1 MKQLYLLLAPFCVSL
16 VASAQNFVT
25 TAKENGAFAIVSSQ
39 AASIYIDDKDDW
51 LVHKAATLLQND
63 IEMVTGKKPAIVSNL
78 SAASASTIIIG
89 TVTRSAFIKELI
101 AGKKIDVRS
110 ISGKWEAFQLQ
121 TISHPSTKITQALII
136 TGNDKRGVAYG
147 VFELSRQMGVS
158 PWYWWADVPVK
169 KKKEVFVKNG
179 LYRFGSPS
187 VKYRGIF
194 INDEAPA
201 FSGWTREKFGGVN
214 HLVYEKMFELL
225 LRLKAN
231 YLWPAMWGNA
241 FNDDDTLNPI
251 LANKWGIVMG
261 TSHHE
266 PMLRAQQE
274 WKRYGKGPW
283 DYTKNDSVLNAFWR
297 KGIENMKDHE
307 SILTIGMRGDGDM
320 PMTQGTATELLE
332 RIVANQRKIIEE
344 VTGKPAGQTPQLWA
358 LYKEV
363 QDYYDKGMRVPDDVT
378 LLLCD
383 DNWGNIRKLPKLT
396 DQPRSG
402 GYGIYYHFD
411 YVGGPRNYKWINTNN
426 IARVW
431 EQMHMAYAYG
441 VDKIWVVNVGDLK
454 PMEFPISFFLD
465 YAYDTKKWNEDNLR
479 EFYLQWSRE
488 QFGPEHAQ
496 EIGEVLRKYAQYAS
510 RRKPELLDANTY
522 SLSNYS
528 EFDRV
533 LEQWSQLRQQA
544 EKINQSLPAN
554 YQDAFFQLVLHPVQA
569 FENLHQ
575 LYYAVAKNRLYAS
588 QKNALANEWADKAKA
603 YYEKDS
609 LLSVRYNKETANG
622 KWNHMMD
629 QTHIGYTSW
638 QEPRRNS
645 LPLLTYISPDSAQAI
660 KASEKTM
667 EDGWKKNNRQA
678 VRASRF
684 IEKDGYVSIDATH
697 YTKAVHSISLRWKII
712 PGIGRDG
719 DGITTFPVTVSSRLS
734 TSGPHLEYEI
744 YTTSKDSLKL
754 LTCFS
759 PTLNY
764 HNAPTGLQ
772 FAVSIDNETPQ
783 IIGLNK
789 EDNTGVWNSW
799 VANNTITKTTRH
811 MIASPGKHVIKYWAI
826 DPGIVLQKLVIN
838 FGGVKPAYLTPPE
851 TIKEIENNR

>member
-1 MKQLYLLLAPFCVSL
+1 M
-16 VASAQNFVT
+16 
-25 TAKENGAFAIVSSQ
+25 
-39 AASIYIDDKDDW
+39 
-51 LVHKAATLLQND
+51 
-63 IEMVTGKKPAIVSNL
+63 
-78 SAASASTIIIG
+78 
-89 TVTRSAFIKELI
+89 
-101 AGKKIDVRS
+101 
-110 ISGKWEAFQLQ
+110 
-121 TISHPSTKITQALII
+121 
-136 TGNDKRGVAYG
+136 
-147 VFELSRQMGVS
+147 
-158 PWYWWADVPVK
+158 
-169 KKKEVFVKNG
+169 
-179 LYRFGSPS
+179 
-187 VKYRGIF
+187 
-194 INDEAPA
+194 
-201 FSGWTREKFGGVN
+201 
-214 HLVYEKMFELL
+214 
-225 LRLKAN
+225 
-231 YLWPAMWGNA
+231 
-241 FNDDDTLNPI
+241 
-251 LANKWGIVMG
+251 
-261 TSHHE
+261 
-266 PMLRAQQE
+266 
-274 WKRYGKGPW
+274 
-283 DYTKNDSVLNAFWR
+283 
-297 KGIENMKDHE
+297 
-307 SILTIGMRGDGDM
+307 
-320 PMTQGTATELLE
+320 
-332 RIVANQRKIIEE
+332 
-344 VTGKPAGQTPQLWA
+344 
-358 LYKEV
+358 
-363 QDYYDKGMRVPDDVT
+363 
-378 LLLCD
+378 
-383 DNWGNIRKLPKLT
+383 
-396 DQPRSG
+396 
-402 GYGIYYHFD
+402 
-411 YVGGPRNYKWINTNN
+411 
-426 IARVW
+426 
-431 EQMHMAYAYG
+431 
-441 VDKIWVVNVGDLK
+441 
-454 PMEFPISFFLD
+454 
-465 YAYDTKKWNEDNLR
+465 
-479 EFYLQWSRE
+479 
-488 QFGPEHAQ
+488 
-496 EIGEVLRKYAQYAS
+496 
-510 RRKPELLDANTY
+510 LDANTY

-533 LEQWSQLRQQA
+533 LEQWSQLRWQA

-575 LYYAVAKNRLYAS
+575 LYYAVSKNRLYAS

-697 YTKAVHSISLRWKII
+697 YTKAVHITSLRWKII

-772 FAVSIDNETPQ
+772 FAVSIDNEKPQ

-789 EDNTGVWNSW
+789 EDNTGVWNGW
-799 VANNTITKTTRH
+799 VANNIITKTTRH